1 MTKPVLDA
9 DGMAEHLKG
18 VSQADWPQLIELW
31 RLQQYAAGHRD
42 AEDARKR
49 AIDEQRQFAAGREA
63 GVRETEERLAPAATD
78 YYDDPERDAR
88 PSIHHWPHISPAPDA
103 PCKHEWR
110 QYMKE
115 LEWRPRDRGFFHRL
129 APRGYFCI
137 HCTERKD

>member
-9 DGMAEHLKG
+9 DGMAEHLTT

-49 AIDEQRQFAAGREA
+49 ANDEQRQFAAGREA
-63 GVRETEERLAPAATD
+63 GVRETEERLAPVATD
-78 YYDDPERDAR
+78 YYDESDQPVEDEGIVLSRV
-88 PSIHHWPHISPAPDA
+88 SA

-110 QYMKE
+110 QYMVAVGKSASN
-115 LEWRPRDRGFFHRL
+115 DGF
-129 APRGYFCI
+129 FCI